1 MIALL
6 LANWKYAAIGLAL
19 VAVFTLWQAD
29 RRSQYQLGVAA
40 ANSEFQKA
48 IQQSEGL
55 IGDEKNTASAAA
67 TAAARKLCE
76 QEGADP
82 SACTDL

>member
-1 MIALL
+1 MFGLSYL
-6 LANWKYAAIGLAL
+6 KLGLIGLAGIAAL
-19 VAVFTLWQAD
+19 TLWQAD
-29 RRSQYQLGVAA
+29 RRSQYQLGIAA
-40 ANSEFQKA
+40 ANAEFQKI
-48 IQQSEGL
+48 IQTSEGL
-55 IGDEKNTASAAA
+55 IGNEKDAASAAA